1 MKFKGFLSVFLAV
14 LILMG
19 TAVPSAAAA
28 EEEEEPFTLED
39 PNILAKAALLVDAK
53 TGAVVY
59 AKDEHKELYPASL
72 TKIMTALLV
81 LEAVDKGDLTLDQ
94 PITATQSA
102 MSGLSADGST
112 AGIKAGETMT
122 VENLL
127 YCMLVVSANEACNI
141 LAEAVAG
148 SVDAFVDKMNAKAEE
163 LGCENTHFANANG
176 LHDPQHY
183 TSAWDLYLITKAAM
197 EYPEFMSVCDTA
209 QVTIP
214 ATNMSEER
222 TLYTTNY
229 LLSNW
234 RVIGYR
240 NTEAHGIKTGS
251 TDEAGYCLV
260 SSAQRGSL
268 SFISVILG
276 AERVE
281 VNGVGNV
288 RSFSETTRM
297 FNWGFKNFT
306 YKTVLD
312 ENEFPKE
319 VAVTLS
325 KIDHVAVRPAE
336 EVEVLMPNGLD
347 PADLTRTVELTANPV
362 EAPVSAGDVLGTLT
376 LSYNDQV
383 YATVDLLALN
393 DVEASGF
400 LTFLRDMQG
409 FFSGTAVRIALVV
422 LVVLIA
428 ALVLW
433 KLTVGRR
440 RYRYGRSVSGRG
452 RSSYR
457 GRRRR

>member
-1 MKFKGFLSVFLAV
+1 
-14 LILMG
+14 
-19 TAVPSAAAA
+19 
-28 EEEEEPFTLED
+28 
-39 PNILAKAALLVDAK
+39 
-53 TGAVVY
+53 
-59 AKDEHKELYPASL
+59 
-72 TKIMTALLV
+72 
-81 LEAVDKGDLTLDQ
+81 
-94 PITATQSA
+94 
-102 MSGLSADGST
+102 
-112 AGIKAGETMT
+112 MT

-197 EYPEFMSVCDTA
+197 EYPEFMTICDTA

-281 VNGVGNV
+281 VNGVGDV

-297 FNWGFKNFT
+297 FNWGFDNFS

-336 EVEVLMPNGLD
+336 EVEVLMPNDLD
-347 PADLTRTVELTANPV
+347 PADLERTVELTANPV

-376 LSYNDQV
+376 LSYDDQV

-400 LTFLRDMQG
+400 LTFLRDVQV
-409 FFSGTAVRIALVV
+409 FFSGTAVRIILVV

-433 KLTVGRR
+433 KVTVGRR
-440 RYRYGRSVSGRG
+440 RYRYGRSVTGRG
-452 RSSYR
+452 PQLLPGPPQKITGKKRDRPVGTVSFFTDSAPAQRGACGPCEDGREWAPSAGYPMGSRADGAPDLPSPGSRFRSS
-457 GRRRR
+457 GSNIPT